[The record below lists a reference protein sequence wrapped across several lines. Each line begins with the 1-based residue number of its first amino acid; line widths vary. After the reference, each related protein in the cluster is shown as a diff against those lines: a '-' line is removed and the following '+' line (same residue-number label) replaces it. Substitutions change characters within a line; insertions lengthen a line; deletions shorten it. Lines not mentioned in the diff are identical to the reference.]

1 MTQSNSAIVFDIQ
14 RYSLHDGPGI
24 RTIIFLKGCPLDC
37 LWCCNPE
44 SKKRNI
50 ETEYYMDSCKGC
62 GKCEEVCGS
71 GAVNMYDPVHRIDK
85 SKCINCGKCA
95 KVCAFGAIRLVGRH
109 VDCNEIM
116 EHIRADMKY
125 FKKSG
130 GGVTLS
136 GGEPLIQIDF
146 CESLLKECYD
156 LNINTAVETTGC
168 VPTEHLVRIMD
179 YVDVFLYDIKSIN
192 DDRHKRLTGVSN
204 ELIIRNIRFL
214 RENEKTVVM
223 RIPLIPENNFLEEE
237 LDAMWKLADEIRI
250 KEINIMPYHNL
261 GEVKY
266 ERLSEEYRLKGLA
279 SLKFADDMEEQIEKY
294 DYIFRKYDDINVT
307 Y

>member
-1 MTQSNSAIVFDIQ
+1 MIQNNGATVFDIQ

-44 SKKRNI
+44 SKKSNI
-50 ETEYYMDSCKGC
+50 ETEYYMDLCKEC
-62 GKCEEVCGS
+62 GKCLKACTN
-71 GAVNMYDPVHRIDK
+71 GAINMHDPVHRIDK
-85 SKCINCGKCA
+85 SKCINCGQCA
-95 KVCAFGAIRLVGRH
+95 KTCAFGAIRLVGRH
-109 VDCNEIM
+109 VGCNEIM
-116 EHIRADMKY
+116 EQISADMKY

-130 GGVTLS
+130 GGITLS
-136 GGEPLIQIDF
+136 GGEPLMQIEF
-146 CESLLKECYD
+146 CESILKECYD

-168 VPTEHLVRIMD
+168 VPTDYLVRIME

-192 DDRHKRLTGVSN
+192 DERHKRLTGVSN
-204 ELIIRNIRFL
+204 ELIIKNIRFL
-214 RENEKTVVM
+214 RENEKNVVM
-223 RIPLIPENNFLEEE
+223 RIPLIPENNFFEEE
-237 LDAMWKLADEIRI
+237 LEAMWKLADETGI

-294 DYIFRKYDDINVT
+294 NYIFRKYDGINVT